1 MKFLIVDD
9 SRTVQTIIKRILESV
24 GYRNIELRTA
34 SNGEEALATVAS
46 WRPDLILT
54 DWHMPGMSGLEMLQ
68 VLKQSGCGDIKV
80 GFVTT
85 ESSARHIEEA
95 RKNGAVFV
103 VNKPFNNEVLKQA
116 VLSVLQ
122 DAAGCEEAIEA
133 AEAVPAEVATAR
145 GQVAEAADITRLLS
159 QQLAIACKV
168 EPIAALSI
176 DHVRLPYVIGVY
188 TEAGSKAV
196 HAVCLLDLNAAC
208 MIGGAMAKLPVKDVK
223 EAIASMTLS
232 KEIFENASLFL
243 ADIARVISDSAGG
256 RRMVMS
262 SNHLVQKPFEKLY
275 EMMRKNYGRSD
286 FNIAFSDYG
295 DGLMS
300 ILLS

>member
-9 SRTVQTIIKRILESV
+9 SRAVQTIIKRILESV
-24 GYRNIELRTA
+24 GYRNTELRTA
-34 SNGEEALATVAS
+34 SNGEEALKTLAS

-54 DWHMPGMSGLEMLQ
+54 DWHMPGMSGLELLQ
-68 VLKQSGCGDIKV
+68 VLRQSGNGDIKV

-103 VNKPFNNEVLKQA
+103 VTKPFNNEVLKQA

-122 DAAGCEEAIEA
+122 DAAGFEEAMETAEA
-133 AEAVPAEVATAR
+133 APVAAAER
-145 GQVAEAADITRLLS
+145 GKAAEAADIARLLS

-168 EPIAALSI
+168 EAIDALAI
-176 DHVRLPYVIGVY
+176 DHIRLPYVIGVY
-188 TEAGSKAV
+188 TEIGSKAV

-208 MIGGAMAKLPVKDVK
+208 MVGGAMAKLPVKEVK

-243 ADIARVISDSAGG
+243 ADIARVISDRSSGP
-256 RRMVMS
+256 RVVMS

-275 EMMRKNYGRSD
+275 EMMRKEYGRSD
-286 FNIAFSDYG
+286 FNIAFSGYG

-300 ILLS
+300 ILLN